1 MKREELVAFVME
13 HAESTAD
20 ISWVGGA
27 LIGKAFTENVREAID
42 KKYGEKND

>member
-27 LIGKAFTENVREAID
+27 LVGKAFNENIKDAIA
-42 KKYGEKND
+42 KNLEKRND